1 MKKIFQGISKGFQGL
16 RLISRDHRHLVVG
29 PIFILILFFSVL
41 PHAPL
46 ASLSE
51 TGETGRIVAE
61 KEEYIP
67 LNQAAGMVVLP
78 GGSAQRKE
86 DGTWELMGGSAV
98 VYGREWVTIVFRD
111 SFVRGYDGAFYVV
124 AAGDR
129 LTIAALTS
137 PALFI
142 QGTDHMLIPAETQ
155 WRTEGSLEFKE
166 WESWLGEREVQLL
179 PSEFLQEYAGRVHSL
194 KERFSNSEESADG
207 EGANIL
213 ELIRDVVTDRAGWL
227 MASIHPHLRDRAWVV
242 GTPEDAGR
250 YDVPLRL
257 LMFPSSDV
265 LSRKIDTFTVE
276 RWMRELRQFLDTERD
291 PGPFFNTLISHIA
304 GLVDF
309 ADSHRYPERSKQYR
323 EVLRSLTESH
333 GYLLTRSMRVNLEEL
348 QNREVF
354 SIAVSPEE
362 EPAESPPEEAKESSQ
377 PFDAAAV
384 EALVYEA
391 MRDAGVLF
399 TVQTQITP
407 LSAQRAKVD
416 GVVFGESIFSFAFD
430 LATGEVNQI
439 VRDDE
444 SLPYAVPLR
453 ELAEWVILDSQGEG
467 T

>member
-1 MKKIFQGISKGFQGL
+1 MKKIFQGISKGLRGL

-29 PIFILILFFSVL
+29 PLFVMILFFSVL

-61 KEEYIP
+61 KEEYTS
-67 LNQAAGMVVLP
+67 LNQSAGMVVLP
-78 GGSAQRKE
+78 GGRAQRKD
-86 DGTWELMGGSAV
+86 DGTWELMEGSAV
-98 VYGREWVTIVFRD
+98 VYGREWITVAFRD
-111 SFVRGYDGAFYVV
+111 SFVRGYDGAFYVI

-137 PALFI
+137 PVLFI
-142 QGTDHMLIPAETQ
+142 QDADHMLIPAETQ
-155 WRTEGSLEFKE
+155 WRTESLAFTDWKN
-166 WESWLGEREVQLL
+166 WLTAREVQSL
-179 PSEFLQEYAGRVHSL
+179 PAEFLQEYAGRVHSL
-194 KERFSNSEESADG
+194 EDRFSESGESADG
-207 EGANIL
+207 ESANIL
-213 ELIRDVVTDRAGWL
+213 ELIRSVVTDRAGWL
-227 MASIHPHLRDRAWVV
+227 MASVHPHLRDRAWVV

-276 RWMRELRQFLDTERD
+276 RWMRELRQFLDIERD
-291 PGPFFNTLISHIA
+291 PGPFFSTLMSHIA
-304 GLVDF
+304 DRVDF

-348 QNREVF
+348 QNRDAR
-354 SIAVSPEE
+354 SILASPEE
-362 EPAESPPEEAKESSQ
+362 EPAESPPEEPKESSQ

-391 MRDAGVLF
+391 MRDAGALF

-407 LSAQRAKVD
+407 ISAQRAKVD
-416 GVVFGESIFSFAFD
+416 GVVFGDSIFSFVYD

-439 VRDDE
+439 VQDDQ
-444 SLPYAVPLR
+444 SLPYAVSLE
-453 ELAEWVILDSQGEG
+453 ELMGWLDSICSYCSN
-467 T
+467 

>member
-1 MKKIFQGISKGFQGL
+1 MKKIFQGISKGFQRL

-29 PIFILILFFSVL
+29 PLFVLILFFSVL

-46 ASLSE
+46 ASLSKM
-51 TGETGRIVAE
+51 GETGRIVAE

-67 LNQAAGMVVLP
+67 LNQTAGMVVLP
-78 GGSAQRKE
+78 GGSVQRKD
-86 DGTWELMGGSAV
+86 DGTWELIEGPAV
-98 VYGREWVTIVFRD
+98 VYGREWVTIAFRD
-111 SFVRGYDGAFYVV
+111 FFVRGYDGAFYVV

-142 QGTDHMLIPAETQ
+142 QGADHMLIPAEMQ
-155 WRTEGSLEFKE
+155 WRTEALAFTD
-166 WESWLGEREVQLL
+166 WENWLTAREVQPL
-179 PSEFLQEYAGRVHSL
+179 PAEFLQEYAGRVHSL
-194 KERFSNSEESADG
+194 EDRFSESGESADG
-207 EGANIL
+207 ESANIL
-213 ELIRDVVTDRAGWL
+213 ELIRDVVTGRDGWL

-242 GTPEDAGR
+242 GMPEDAGR

-291 PGPFFNTLISHIA
+291 PGPFFNTLMSHIA
-304 GLVDF
+304 DLVDF

-333 GYLLTRSMRVNLEEL
+333 GYLLTRSMRVSLEEL
-348 QNREVF
+348 QNRYTR
-354 SIAVSPEE
+354 SIFVSPEE
-362 EPAESPPEEAKESSQ
+362 EPAESPPEEPQKSSQ
-377 PFDAAAV
+377 PFDVTVV

-391 MRDAGVLF
+391 MRNAGALF

-407 LSAQRAKVD
+407 VSAERAKVD
-416 GVVFGESIFSFAFD
+416 GVVFGDSIFSFVYD
-430 LATGEVNQI
+430 LETGEVNQI
-439 VRDDE
+439 VQDDQ
-444 SLPYAVPLR
+444 SLPYAVSLR
-453 ELAEWVILDSQGEG
+453 ELAEWAIRE
-467 T
+467 